1 MKVKVT
7 KNIIR
12 DGTSFLGLRLS
23 QIVALVFSLI
33 VSFITIFFLYDKMN
47 INILMSIVFVELAIT
62 IALGV
67 IRVQGL
73 SLLSIAVQSLKG
85 VDKRPFSSQ
94 GVFNNNEQK

>member
-23 QIVALVFSLI
+23 QIAALILSI
-33 VSFITIFFLYDKMN
+33 IISFITIFFLYDKLN
-47 INILMSIVFVELAIT
+47 IDFLMTIVFVEIALT
-62 IALGV
+62 IGLGV

-73 SLLSIAVQSLKG
+73 SLLSIAIQSFKG
-85 VDKRPFSSQ
+85 VDKRPYSSQ
-94 GVFNNNEQK
+94 GVYNNEQK

>member
-23 QIVALVFSLI
+23 QIAALILSLI
-33 VSFITIFFLYDKMN
+33 IAFITIFLLYDKLN
-47 INILMSIVFVELAIT
+47 IDFLMTIVFIE
-62 IALGV
+62 IALTIGFGV

-73 SLLSIAVQSLKG
+73 SLFKYAVQSFKG
-85 VDKRPFSSQ
+85 IDKRPYSSQ
-94 GVFNNNEQK
+94 GVYNNNEQK